1 MATQVLIVM
10 HAVLGT
16 ADGISPT
23 FFAET
28 ARLPIPLFLGIV
40 VVFLCWFRR
49 CRLNAE
55 VFAPGTHKYPA
66 KHAVGTWFTPGVMW
80 WAPRRITLDVWR
92 ASGATGSPWVINA
105 WWAAWLAKSV
115 GVTAYM
121 VIDLNGNPNS
131 PATVLVD
138 VVASALA
145 ILMIQ
150 QVTAAQNT
158 KANAVNGQSAEKS

>member
-1 MATQVLIVM
+1 M
-10 HAVLGT
+10 
-16 ADGISPT
+16 
-23 FFAET
+23 
-28 ARLPIPLFLGIV
+28 
-40 VVFLCWFRR
+40 
-49 CRLNAE
+49 
-55 VFAPGTHKYPA
+55 
-66 KHAVGTWFTPGVMW
+66 
-80 WAPRRITLDVWR
+80 
-92 ASGATGSPWVINA
+92 INA